1 MRIDGSNDFQAVYM
15 LGQKPESRFLWGKGR
30 KKSLL
35 SKLFLSILFLLLFHF
50 IFNISSWDHLSI
62 NIWEKWETKLVVS
75 FPCVLPFPWPLESVW
90 SPTISVME
98 NLRLLF
104 SSWFPCSFGSGLEW
118 KKRGTWHTKL
128 ADLDKR
134 VDNQRVHLNRIL
146 IILARF

>member
-1 MRIDGSNDFQAVYM
+1 MGITISKLFTAG
-15 LGQKPESRFLWGKGR
+15 PETREQIFIGER
-30 KKSLL
+30 KNKSLL

-90 SPTISVME
+90 SPTIRVME

-134 VDNQRVHLNRIL
+134 VDKQRVHLNWIL
-146 IILARF
+146 IILACF